1 MQIHALVL
9 AALACE
15 AALAQPAHRHT
26 HQHKRGLGEVLGK
39 RWGTPKGGWN
49 DDSNYVGVDW
59 NKAYDEGTK
68 EQGGDGGDQSSGTP
82 SVSSSPSQTAD
93 QSGPTSH
100 AATSSSSSS
109 NDGDSKST
117 SKSSSDGDSS
127 SSSSSNSSGGSG
139 SCSNLADFGL
149 QNSKFKRATYEQDTY
164 VGNTGGSKWGSNI
177 KPEPSCEP
185 SGEYS
190 LTFVNNM
197 SSKKEFLIWDKI
209 GEDGTMDGM
218 MKPALSFWLE
228 DGQKAVFS
236 IESNS
241 QVGFSINEGRAAA
254 NGGVPNCNIG
264 ELNIDDQNSHGGSAY
279 DVSLVTLND
288 IKKNGGSP
296 NEYPLKI
303 SAPGYSESTNSN
315 CVYTDSS
322 QNSPVQPGADGKC
335 AMGPIDSSSFHV
347 TAVFG

>member
-15 AALAQPAHRHT
+15 AALAQPAHRHA
-26 HQHKRGLGEVLGK
+26 HHHRRGLGEVLGK

-49 DDSNYVGVDW
+49 DDSNYVGVDFQ
-59 NKAYDEGTK
+59 KAYEEGVEEK
-68 EQGGDGGDQSSGTP
+68 SGGSGDSSSGT
-82 SVSSSPSQTAD
+82 VSSSPSQTAD

-100 AATSSSSSS
+100 AATSSQSSSS
-109 NDGDSKST
+109 G
-117 SKSSSDGDSS
+117 GDSS
-127 SSSSSNSSGGSG
+127 SSSSSSSSGGSG
-139 SCSNLADFGL
+139 SCSNLADFAL
-149 QNSKFKRATYEQDTY
+149 QTSMDKRATYEQDTY
-164 VGNTGGSKWGSNI
+164 VGNTGGANWGSNI
-177 KPEPSCEP
+177 IPEPSCNP

-190 LTFVNNM
+190 LTFLNNM
-197 SSKKEFLIWDKI
+197 SSKKEFLMWNKI
-209 GEDGTMDGM
+209 GKDGKMDGM
-218 MKPALSFWLE
+218 MQPALSFWLE
-228 DGQKAVFS
+228 NGQKAVFS

-241 QVGFSINEGRAAA
+241 QIGFSINEGRAAA

-279 DVSLVTLND
+279 DVSMVTLND
-288 IKKNGGSP
+288 IKNNGGSP

-335 AMGPIDSSSFHV
+335 AMGPIDSSAFHV